1 MRQNIA
7 MPATP
12 KSATIV
18 VANIA
23 AKSQAPS
30 APTQVLDLVARFHEH
45 RASYQAQSYNETQ
58 LRRDFLDPFF
68 AALGWDMNNSSGT
81 GEEARDVIHEYSMK
95 IDGKN
100 KAPDYC
106 FRNGTTDKFFVEA
119 KRPSV
124 NLKDDPRSAFQT
136 RVYGWNRN
144 LPFCVLTDFEE
155 FAVYDCRFKPKAGD
169 SAHTA
174 RAFYCK
180 YDEYEKQW
188 PQIESLFGREA
199 VRGGAL
205 EKHATQMP
213 KKGMVAF
220 DQDFLRLIEGWRERL
235 AENIARRNRV
245 LEMSQN
251 DLNYAVQMT
260 IDRVLFL
267 RMCEDRD
274 IEPYEQLKKLVGTKS
289 IYKVLLDLFRQAD
302 NRYNSGLFHFSD
314 AKTRSGISDKLTP
327 KLQIDDNILS
337 DILYSLYSPN
347 PYNFRVM
354 SVEILG
360 QVYEQ
365 FLGKVIRL
373 DKTKTVVED
382 KPEVRKA
389 GGVYYTPSYI
399 VDYIVRET
407 VGKMCEGKTPKQI
420 ETLRVLDPACGSG
433 SFLLG
438 AYNFLLEWH
447 LDYYIKN
454 EPEKL
459 AAKNKPAIA
468 RAIHR
473 EMPDENQTQSSKP
486 VWRLTT
492 SEKKRILQNNIFGV
506 DIDRQAVEVSKLSL
520 LLKMLED
527 ESSDSLPTSQGR
539 LIASQERI
547 LPDIDGNI
555 KCGNSLIANDFY
567 DDGAHDDLT
576 NEERNRINA
585 FDWNIEYSNVMKAG
599 GFDVV
604 IGNPPYIRI
613 QALKEWAPLEAESLK
628 HFYRSASVGNYDI
641 YVVFVEKALSLLN
654 KNGQMGYILP
664 HKFFNAQYGAPLREL
679 MSEGAHL
686 SSVVHFGHQQIFA
699 SATTYTCLLFA
710 NKAKSAKVQISKV
723 DDLEAWRESGEA
735 TTGEV
740 PASQITGAEWNFSIG
755 NDAALFDKLAQ
766 MPTKLGDVA
775 SIYQG
780 LVTGADKVFA
790 LSLISRNKNT
800 VRVYSK
806 ALDKQFELE
815 AGIAKP
821 LLKGSE
827 IRRYKVD
834 VAANVVLFPYKS
846 IDGKVA
852 LLSETELKKNY
863 PLTWIYL
870 KEARSLLEAR
880 ENGKWKVAQW
890 WQFGRNQNIA
900 EMAKPKL
907 LSQVL
912 SKHGSFAS
920 DASADYCFVG
930 GATAGGYGIR
940 LNQDDLHNTNYILGI
955 LNSPVTTFY
964 VSKVASGFR
973 GGFFAFG
980 KGSLAPFP
988 IRTIDFSDKA
998 DVARHDAMVKLVEQM
1013 LALHKQLAQARTSQ
1027 DETSTRRQ
1035 IASTDAR
1042 IDKLVYELYELTA
1055 EEIAVVEGA

>member
-1 MRQNIA
+1 MKMRQNIA
-7 MPATP
+7 MPDSP
-12 KSATIV
+12 FSAQV
-18 VANIA
+18 PA
-23 AKSQAPS
+23 
-30 APTQVLDLVARFHEH
+30 QVLDLVARFHEH

-119 KRPSV
+119 KKPSV

-527 ESSDSLPTSQGR
+527 ESSDSLPPLQGR

-604 IGNPPYIRI
+604 LGNPPYDVMEKERGAGSWPHTFLTDYVRVKPEYNFALGGKLNLFRFFVVQSLALTRQNGCFGMIVPMSLLADISCAETRRHLLLSTNDLVADCFPQKDNANRRVFL
-613 QALKEWAPLEAESLK
+613 QAKLSTVVITSSRLDNSQSKAKLKVNVYPWNNFEDE
-628 HFYRSASVGNYDI
+628 HRTC
-641 YVVFVEKALSLLN
+641 VVKYKDLSLLDP
-654 KNGQMGYILP
+654 KNIP
-664 HKFFNAQYGAPLREL
+664 IPLV
-679 MSEGAHL
+679 
-686 SSVVHFGHQQIFA
+686 SSKQWDVCRKLHSNSLVVRLGN
-699 SATTYTCLLFA
+699 C
-710 NKAKSAKVQISKV
+710 
-723 DDLEAWRESGEA
+723 SGFVVNR
-735 TTGEV
+735 GEINQTIYR
-740 PASQITGAEWNFSIG
+740 AFINSNTS
-755 NDAALFDKLAQ
+755 LAR
-766 MPTKLGDVA
+766 
-775 SIYQG
+775 
-780 LVTGADKVFA
+780 LV
-790 LSLISRNKNT
+790 
-800 VRVYSK
+800 
-806 ALDKQFELE
+806 
-815 AGIAKP
+815 
-821 LLKGSE
+821 KGSE
-827 IRRYKVD
+827 IGQYQQHQQLSQGSREWFDERRYSKT
-834 VAANVVLFPYKS
+834 NS
-846 IDGKVA
+846 
-852 LLSETELKKNY
+852 
-863 PLTWIYL
+863 
-870 KEARSLLEAR
+870 
-880 ENGKWKVAQW
+880 
-890 WQFGRNQNIA
+890 
-900 EMAKPKL
+900 AKPIAQQRRIVTQRITGVDEKL
-907 LSQVL
+907 RVVATIIESPAYFADSTNSVIATNE
-912 SKHGSFAS
+912 SK
-920 DASADYCFVG
+920 YKLE
-930 GATAGGYGIR
+930 Y
-940 LNQDDLHNTNYILGI
+940 LLGF
-955 LNSPVTTFY
+955 LNSTLTQWRFKLTSTNNNVGTNELNSLP
-964 VSKVASGFR
+964 FR
-973 GGFFAFG
+973 M
-980 KGSLAPFP
+980 
-988 IRTIDFSDKA
+988 IDFSDKA
-998 DVARHDAMVKLVEQM
+998 DIARHDAMVKLVEQM